1 MARLTSLLLGGLSS
15 ASALAVAELKG
26 LSHVAHGQVLLMEYN
41 ADLEGRNLAP
51 NANDNAVTRVTSLLK
66 DMDKNL
72 KKEKEEDVQAN
83 KKLEGWCIQ
92 TKDEKTAAIAKSQDK
107 IAELDKAVKGAEA
120 RKVKLATEIQEL
132 KAQSASAK
140 KTIQE
145 ATALRANQKK
155 KYLGEVAGVASD
167 LAALQKALAV
177 LEKKKPAAAPALA
190 AAFLQTDSEVD
201 GDEVASLSKW
211 MHKLGYDHEVP
222 QKVVQK
228 GNLGDSVLS
237 SSDEEIVQ
245 RGIQAAHMLLQA
257 QGKKAELATGAPKEI
272 IGYLRGLSEN
282 AKLEKDKADKRE
294 TQQLKSFNEL
304 LTAKNTELQTADKM
318 TVERQTQLANADTQ
332 KAADQQSLVQEGK
345 LVDETTKFL
354 NTATQK
360 CDQAKTSFNARLVE
374 RNEELKAVKEALE
387 VLEGTSATS
396 LLQVG
401 SVSSM
406 EQMRTDASAVLHAAA
421 METGDLELEV
431 LAAVARINP
440 IQTVLKGIDEMVAAL
455 EQQQKHET
463 SRKAWCEKEIATNK
477 DTQAKAGKTRVG
489 LKHTR
494 TGHDKAITNFRKSL
508 LENQDKQNKIDLQ
521 LTQATSARNKEQE
534 EFKRTI
540 GDQTV
545 TLQTLQK
552 ALERL
557 QEYYGQQ
564 GKAALVQVSLHQAPK
579 KDVMASA
586 PEQKQFKKSAGAAT
600 VIRLLEQLVKEA
612 KDVVEKTKAAAKQAE
627 DSYQKIVKDTKDMV
641 STVQKDTV
649 EKTVGKT
656 NRKKDRV
663 VTQSDL
669 DSNKQDQVNLV
680 AQRKSLGTECDPLIK
695 GYQAS
700 QASRKSEIEALQQAK
715 TILGNTKL
723 AKK

>member
-1 MARLTSLLLGGLSS
+1 MARITSLLLGGLSS
-15 ASALAVAELKG
+15 ASALAVGELKG

-51 NANDNAVTRVTSLLK
+51 NAKDNAITRVTSLLK

-72 KKEKEEDVQAN
+72 KKEKEEDAQAN

-92 TKDEKTAAIAKSQDK
+92 TKDEKTTAIAKSQDK

-177 LEKKKPAAAPALA
+177 LEKKKPAAAPA
-190 AAFLQTDSEVD
+190 AFLQTDSEVD

-222 QKVVQK
+222 QKVVEK

-245 RGIQAAHMLLQA
+245 RGMQAAHMLLQA
-257 QGKKAELATGAPKEI
+257 QGKKAELASGAPKEI
-272 IGYLRGLSEN
+272 IGFLRGLSEN
-282 AKLEKDKADKRE
+282 AKLEKDKADKKE

-318 TVERQTQLANADTQ
+318 TVERETQLANADTQ

-345 LVDETTKFL
+345 LVGETTKFL

-374 RNEELKAVKEALE
+374 RDEELKAVKEALA

-396 LLQVG
+396 LLQVA

-494 TGHDKAITNFRKSL
+494 TGHDKAITKYRKSL

-564 GKAALVQVSLHQAPK
+564 GKAALVQVSLHKAPE

-586 PEQKQFKKSAGAAT
+586 PEQKQFKKSSGAAA

-612 KDVVEKTKAAAKQAE
+612 KDVVEKTQAAAKQAE

-715 TILGNTKL
+715 TILGKTKL